1 MIEIVDVERFP
12 ITLAQFIKWRGLA
25 ITGGEAKEII
35 KTGLVKVNGERCIIP
50 GKKLATGDEII
61 VSTEEG
67 DLIYKVRGD

>member
-12 ITLAQFIKWRGLA
+12 ITLAQFMKWCGLA

-35 KTGLVKVNGERCIIP
+35 KEGMVKINGERCQIP
-50 GKKLATGDEII
+50 GKKLEDGDEII

-67 DLIYKVRGD
+67 NLIYKVRGN